1 MSEPVLDLTAELIRR
16 PSVTPDD
23 AGCQELISA
32 RLEASGYATRR
43 FDMGDVKNLLMTRG
57 SSGPLLLFVGH
68 TDVVPPGPES
78 QWTSSPFE
86 PCVRNDRL
94 YGRGAADMKGSVAA
108 MVVALERYARA
119 TDGESTGR
127 VGLLLTS
134 DEEGPALD
142 GIRRVAPQLEAEGLL
157 PHYCLVGE
165 PSSLRTLG
173 DNVRI
178 GRRGSLNIE
187 LTIVGRQGHAAYP
200 ELAKNPIHAVS
211 RALHVLT
218 EKQWD
223 QPTDYFPATSF
234 QITHLEAGTGVYNVI
249 PGQLRLLCNF
259 RYAPGFSP
267 ESLVEAVKKT
277 LEDNGVEY
285 DIQFQDS
292 GRPFLT
298 EPGTLVNAVS
308 ESCQEHVGVRP
319 KLDTGGG
326 TSDGRFLAP
335 LGADVVE
342 LGPVNAS
349 IHQVDEWV
357 DVDALPRLGRIYE
370 SVMSRVLSSG
380 PDL

>member
-1 MSEPVLDLTAELIRR
+1 MSEPVFDLTAELIRR

-23 AGCQELISA
+23 AGCQDLISA
-32 RLEASGYATRR
+32 RLQASGYATQR
-43 FDMGDVKNLLMTRG
+43 FDMGNVKNLLMTTG
-57 SSGPLLLFVGH
+57 SDGPLLLFVGH
-68 TDVVPPGPES
+68 TDVVPPGPEN
-78 QWTSSPFE
+78 QWTSPPFE
-86 PCVRNDRL
+86 PSVRGDRL
-94 YGRGAADMKGSVAA
+94 FGRGAADMKGSVAA
-108 MVVALERYARA
+108 MVVALERYAQA
-119 TDGESTGR
+119 ASHDSSGR

-142 GIRRVAPQLEAEGLL
+142 GIRRVAPLLEAEGLL
-157 PHYCLVGE
+157 PQFCLVGE
-165 PSSLRTLG
+165 PSSLQTLG

-187 LTIVGRQGHAAYP
+187 LKIIGRQGHAAYP

-211 RALHVLT
+211 RALHELT

-267 ESLVEAVKKT
+267 ESLIAAVRRT

-285 DIQFQDS
+285 EMQFQDS

-298 EPGTLVNAVS
+298 EPGVLVDAVS
-308 ESCQEHVGVRP
+308 KSCRDHAGIQP

-357 DVDALPRLGRIYE
+357 DIDALPRLARIYE

-380 PDL
+380 SDL